1 MLTAVIMAGGKGERF
16 WPKSRTKIPK
26 QFLSL
31 TGEDTM
37 IQATVKRVNRLIPY
51 ENIYIIT
58 GEDYAGLAAE
68 QIPQVPPGNIIVEPE
83 GRNTAPCIGLA
94 AIHIEE
100 ADPEAVMIVLPADH
114 LIGDE
119 EKFVKLLESA
129 AELAADGE
137 NLVTLGI
144 KPDRPE
150 TGYGYIR
157 LADKKGDYKGNA
169 AYAVK
174 AFREK
179 PNCETAQYYLESGE
193 YLWNSGMFIWKV
205 STIRKR
211 IRELL
216 PDLSL
221 GLDVIKNAIGS
232 DNYQQVLRQ
241 EYAAFEKTS
250 IDYGIMEKATSIY
263 VLPGDFGWDDV
274 GSWTSLERYLPADVD
289 GNVVR
294 GQAVGAG
301 TKNCIIE
308 GSGKLIA
315 TVGLEDIIVI
325 DTPDVIMICPKDKA
339 QQVKE
344 LLQKIK
350 EKGLYDYL

>member
-26 QFLSL
+26 QFLGL

-37 IQATVKRVNRLIPY
+37 IQATVKRVNKLIPY
-51 ENIYIIT
+51 EHIYIIT
-58 GEDYAGLAAE
+58 GKDYAKLAAE
-68 QIPQVPPGNIIVEPE
+68 QIPQIPFENIIVEPE

-100 ADPEAVMIVLPADH
+100 ADPEALMVVLPADH

-129 AELAADGE
+129 ADLAEDGE
-137 NLVTLGI
+137 NLVTLGV
-144 KPDRPE
+144 KPERPE

-157 LADKKGDYKGNA
+157 LADKKGDYKGNP

-179 PNCETAQYYLESGE
+179 PNFETAQYYLESGE

-205 STIRKR
+205 STIRKK
-211 IRELL
+211 IREFI
-216 PDLSL
+216 PDLDL

-232 DNYQQVLRQ
+232 DNYQEVLRK
-241 EYAAFEKTS
+241 EYAAFESTS
-250 IDYGIMEKATSIY
+250 IDYSIMEKASSIY
-263 VLPGDFGWDDV
+263 VFPGDFGWDDV
-274 GSWTSLERYLPADVD
+274 GSWTSLERLFPTDKE

-294 GQAVGAG
+294 GRAIGVD
-301 TKNCIIE
+301 TRNCIIE
-308 GSGKLIA
+308 ASGKLIA
-315 TVGLEDIIVI
+315 TVGLEDVIVI
-325 DTPDVIMICPKDKA
+325 DTDDVIMICPKDKA

-344 LLQKIK
+344 LLQKLK
-350 EKGLYDYL
+350 EEGLRDYL